1 MRFVSTAALTGAVL
15 SLGGL
20 LIARAEPVPTSPAVP
35 EPTTP
40 APSGSGSGSSEPTD
54 AGMPDG
60 GTEVIEVAQDASV
73 PPRDAGVYRPLPVKS
88 EREKAAFLRA
98 LLAKMTLEEKAGQLT
113 QWGAQQTPTGPQV
126 KSGNEDDIR
135 HGRVGSFIGA
145 YGAETTRRLQKVAVE
160 ESRLKIPLLFSFDV
174 VHGFRTT
181 FPVPLAESSAFDPEL
196 ARRTARAASV
206 EATAAGL
213 HWTYA
218 PMVDI
223 GRDPRWGRVVEGA
236 GEDPF
241 LGAALAAARV
251 EGVRGPAT
259 DTTRMIATAKH
270 FVAYGAAEA
279 GRDYNTVDVS
289 ERALHEVYLPP
300 FRAAVAANVDAIMPA
315 FNEVAGTPMHAHRPL
330 LRELLRGVWGFD
342 GIAVSDYTGVMEL
355 MRHGIAS
362 TPAEATERA
371 MAATVDVDMIADFY
385 LQELP
390 SLVRSGK
397 VPERDL
403 DAAVLRV
410 LEAKQRLGLFED
422 PYRYSDEALEQAN
435 MITPATRALTREAAQ
450 KSIVL
455 LKNNHELL
463 PLKKDLGTLAV
474 IGALAEDRQSTL
486 GAWAGIGKPSDTVT
500 VLEGIRSAVS
510 PQTNLIYARGA
521 SSDSDN
527 TLGFA
532 DAERAAQQ
540 ADATIVVVG
549 EHELMSGEAHNRTS
563 IELPGAQLQLLAHL
577 YTLNKPLVIV
587 LMNGRALALGDAAG
601 YATALVET
609 WYLGLE
615 MGNAIADVLFGDVN
629 PSGKLPVTFPR
640 VGGQIPI
647 YYAHKNTGRPP
658 REEEVYTS
666 KYLDEKWTPLYA
678 FGHGLSYTQFT
689 YEAPILSQ
697 NELGPTDKLTVTV
710 TVRNVGARAGDEVVQ
725 LYLRDDA
732 ASFTRPVRQLRG
744 FTRVSLE
751 PGQSKQITFTLD
763 QDDFALLDENLQRIV
778 EPGTFAV
785 FVGGSSE
792 TDNAATFKVTKP
804 AKLKG
809 LGNPIPRA
817 PVVK

>member
-1 MRFVSTAALTGAVL
+1 MRFVSIAALSGAVL

-20 LIARAEPVPTSPAVP
+20 LIAHAEPAPTSSDAGTAPP
-35 EPTTP
+35 QP
-40 APSGSGSGSSEPTD
+40 APSGSASASSQPGD
-54 AGMPDG
+54 AGLAEPD
-60 GTEVIEVAQDASV
+60 TEVIPVAQDAGV
-73 PPRDAGVYRPLPVKS
+73 PAPYRPIPVKS
-88 EREKAAFLRA
+88 ERERAAFLRN

-126 KSGNEDDIR
+126 KAGSDDDIR

-145 YGAETTRRLQKVAVE
+145 YGAETTRHLQKVAVE
-160 ESRLKIPLLFSFDV
+160 DSRLKIPLLFSFDV
-174 VHGFRTT
+174 IHGFRTT
-181 FPVPLAESSAFDPEL
+181 FPVPLAESSSFDPDL
-196 ARRTARAASV
+196 ARRTARAASI

-251 EGVRGPAT
+251 EGVRGPEP
-259 DTTRMIATAKH
+259 DTTRMLATAKH

-289 ERALHEVYLPP
+289 ERALHEIYLPP
-300 FRAAVAANVDAIMPA
+300 FRAAVAAGVDSVMPA
-315 FNEVAGTPMHAHRPL
+315 FNELAGTPMHAHRPL
-330 LRELLRGVWGFD
+330 IRELLRGVWGFN
-342 GIAVSDYTGVMEL
+342 GIVVSDYTGIMEL
-355 MRHGIAS
+355 TRHGIAVN
-362 TPAEATERA
+362 PAEASERA

-385 LQELP
+385 LEQLP
-390 SLVRSGK
+390 SLVRAGK
-397 VPERDL
+397 IPEKEV

-410 LEAKQRLGLFED
+410 LEAKQRLGLFDD
-422 PYRYSDEALEQAN
+422 PYRYCDDALEQAN
-435 MITPATRALTREAAQ
+435 MITPATRALTREAGQ

-463 PLKKDLGTLAV
+463 PLKKDVGTLAV

-500 VLEGIRSAVS
+500 VLEGIRAAVS
-510 PQTNLIYARGA
+510 PNTNLIYARGA

-532 DAERAAQQ
+532 DAERAASQ
-540 ADATIVVVG
+540 ADAIVVVVG

-563 IELPGAQLQLLAHL
+563 IELPGAQLQLLAQL
-577 YTLNKPLVIV
+577 YTLNKPLVLV

-601 YATALVET
+601 YASAILET
-609 WYLGLE
+609 WYLGIE
-615 MGNAIADVLFGDVN
+615 MGNAVADVLFGGVN
-629 PSGKLPVTFPR
+629 PSAKLPVTFPR
-640 VGGQIPI
+640 VGGQVPL

-658 REEEVYTS
+658 RDDEVYTS
-666 KYLDEKWTPLYA
+666 KYLDEKWTPLFA
-678 FGHGLSYTQFT
+678 FGHGLSYTQFA

-697 NELGPTDKLTVTV
+697 KELLPTDKLTVTV
-710 TVRNVGARAGDEVVQ
+710 TVRNVGARAGEEVVQ

-744 FTRVSLE
+744 FTRVLLQ
-751 PGQSKQITFTLD
+751 PGQSKTVVFTLD
-763 QDDFALLDENLQRIV
+763 QDDFALLDENLQRVI

-792 TDNAATFKVTKP
+792 TENGAAFKLTKG

-809 LGNPIPRA
+809 LGNAIPRA
-817 PVVK
+817 PVVQ

>member
-1 MRFVSTAALTGAVL
+1 MRFVSTAVLTGAVL

-20 LIARAEPVPTSPAVP
+20 LIAHAEQPNPPNPPVP

-40 APSGSGSGSSEPTD
+40 APSGSGAAAPSPVD
-54 AGMPDG
+54 AGVAEG
-60 GTEVIEVAQDASV
+60 GVEVLPVAPQDAGQQA
-73 PPRDAGVYRPLPVKS
+73 DAGVYRPLPAKS
-88 EREKAAFLRA
+88 EREKAAFLRG

-113 QWGAQQTPTGPQV
+113 QWGAQQTPTGP
-126 KSGNEDDIR
+126 KMKTGSDDDIR
-135 HGRVGSFIGA
+135 RGRVGSFIGA
-145 YGAETTRRLQKVAVE
+145 YGAETTRRLQKIAVE
-160 ESRLKIPLLFSFDV
+160 GSRLHIPLLFSFDV

-181 FPVPLAESSAFDPEL
+181 FPVPLAESSAFDPDL

-213 HWTYA
+213 HWTYS

-241 LGAALAAARV
+241 LGSALAAARV

-259 DTTRMIATAKH
+259 DTTRMLATVKH

-300 FRAAVAANVDAIMPA
+300 FRAAVAAEVDAVMPA
-315 FNEVAGTPMHAHRPL
+315 FNEIAGTPMHAHRPL
-330 LRELLRGVWGFD
+330 IRELLRGVWGFN
-342 GIAVSDYTGVMEL
+342 GVVVSDYTGVMEL
-355 MRHGIAS
+355 TRHGIAA

-385 LQELP
+385 QELP

-455 LKNNHELL
+455 LKNQHELL
-463 PLKKDLGTLAV
+463 PLKKDLGSIAV

-500 VLEGIRSAVS
+500 VLEGIRAAVS
-510 PQTNLIYARGA
+510 SETNLVYARGA

-540 ADATIVVVG
+540 ADAIIVVVG
-549 EHELMSGEAHNRTS
+549 EHELMSGEAHNRTA
-563 IELPGAQLQLLAHL
+563 ITLPGAQLELLAHL
-577 YTLNKPLVIV
+577 YTLNKPLVMV

-601 YATALVET
+601 YA
-609 WYLGLE
+609 
-615 MGNAIADVLFGDVN
+615 
-629 PSGKLPVTFPR
+629 
-640 VGGQIPI
+640 
-647 YYAHKNTGRPP
+647 
-658 REEEVYTS
+658 
-666 KYLDEKWTPLYA
+666 
-678 FGHGLSYTQFT
+678 
-689 YEAPILSQ
+689 
-697 NELGPTDKLTVTV
+697 
-710 TVRNVGARAGDEVVQ
+710 
-725 LYLRDDA
+725 
-732 ASFTRPVRQLRG
+732 
-744 FTRVSLE
+744 
-751 PGQSKQITFTLD
+751 
-763 QDDFALLDENLQRIV
+763 
-778 EPGTFAV
+778 
-785 FVGGSSE
+785 
-792 TDNAATFKVTKP
+792 
-804 AKLKG
+804 
-809 LGNPIPRA
+809 
-817 PVVK
+817 